1 MLAQLTI
8 ILGGTDEKAMSTF
21 SLQLL
26 LEEMEIVTQDYELL
40 EKLRQRQSL
49 PYSSGNETDY
59 SLDASASCCANEEHY
74 PSGNANAGWG
84 KGFPQLTPT
93 LWSFATAT
101 LSLVCDRRQCCYSFR
116 HH

>member
-26 LEEMEIVTQDYELL
+26 WEEMENVTQRYKLL

-49 PYSSGNETDY
+49 PYPSGNEADY
-59 SLDASASCCANEEHY
+59 SLDASACCCANGEHY
-74 PSGNANAGWG
+74 PSGNRNAGWG
-84 KGFPQLTPT
+84 KGFPTLTSA
-93 LWSFATAT
+93 LLSFATAT
-101 LSLVCDRRQCCYSFR
+101 LSLVCDR
-116 HH
+116 

>member
-8 ILGGTDEKAMSTF
+8 ILGGTDVKAMSTF

-26 LEEMEIVTQDYELL
+26 LEEMEIVTQRYELL

-49 PYSSGNETDY
+49 PYPSGNEIGY
-59 SLDASASCCANEEHY
+59 SLDASASWRTNGEHY
-74 PSGNANAGWG
+74 PSGNRNAGWG
-84 KGFPQLTPT
+84 KGFPKLTPT

-101 LSLVCDRRQCCYSFR
+101 LSLVCARWQCCYSFR